1 MSRIMTTA
9 KNPQS
14 NDKKKAKR
22 IPLTK
27 AGILNAS
34 LKLADEQGLEQLSM
48 RKVAQSLGVEAMS
61 LYNHIKNKDDLLDG
75 ILELVVSEFEL
86 PPIDQLSWKKSLR
99 QAAISAHQVLLKH
112 PWAAHQMISRVSVN
126 PARLAWSNATIGCLH
141 EAGFSYEITDHAWNA
156 IDNHIYGFTLQSV
169 NMPIDPE
176 EFSDAAKHYLPMI
189 SEEQFP
195 YLCAMAN
202 KVAEGKHSGI
212 NEFEFGLNLI
222 LDGLER
228 LLED

>member
-1 MSRIMTTA
+1 MTEPKQSKSNA
-9 KNPQS
+9 KK
-14 NDKKKAKR
+14 DAKR
-22 IPLTK
+22 SPLTK
-27 AGILNAS
+27 AGILKAS
-34 LKLADEQGLEQLSM
+34 LQLADEQGLEQLSM
-48 RKVAQSLGVEAMS
+48 RKVAQSLDVEAMS

-86 PPIDQLSWKKSLR
+86 PPIDKTHWKQSLR
-99 QAAISAHQVLLKH
+99 QAAISAHKVLLKH
-112 PWAAHQMISRVSVN
+112 PWAAHQMISHVSIN

-141 EAGFSYEITDHAWNA
+141 EAGFSYEIADHAWNA

-169 NMPIDPE
+169 NMPIDPKE
-176 EFSDAAKHYLPMI
+176 YADAAKYYLPMI

-202 KVAEGKHSGI
+202 KVAEGTHSGV
-212 NEFEFGLNLI
+212 NEFEFGLDLI

-228 LLED
+228 LLKG